1 VEILHRTMS
10 LANTLFLRT
19 GQTLGEGTYGNV
31 MLVSHKGKDYA
42 VKRQFTHDEAFFYAA
57 VREEFCGGF
66 DHPNLIHRFS
76 SKWQNYCWCGVF
88 EVGEPL
94 TYKSPSQRV
103 LWDVLKGLA
112 FLHARGIV
120 HRDIT
125 PSNIVKVGDTFKIID
140 FGLSRTLPYTTQCQ
154 TPDMVTM
161 PWRPIE
167 LLTGGMTDVRC
178 DIWSLGVVCLTLYR
192 RRPVFIGA
200 AEDMIAQYNN
210 LTFDYH
216 EQIYA
221 RMVCDLQC
229 RWTSFKLCSVLGLDH
244 DLTVPHHKVPD
255 LVQNIVKGVE
265 VDFTK
270 YNKSGVMAM
279 YLHQNNVH

>member
-1 VEILHRTMS
+1 MS
-10 LANTLFLRT
+10 LAKALCLTI
-19 GQTLGEGTYGNV
+19 GETLGNGTYGNV

-66 DHPNLIHRFS
+66 DHPNLIRRFS
-76 SKWQNYCWCGVF
+76 SNWQNYCWCGVF

-94 TYKSPSQRV
+94 AYDSSAQHV
-103 LWDVLKGLA
+103 LWDILKGLA

-154 TPDMVTM
+154 TPDMVTL
-161 PWRPIE
+161 PWRPVE

-178 DIWSLGVVCLTLYR
+178 DVWSLGVVCLTLYR
-192 RRPVFIGA
+192 RQPVFFGS
-200 AEDMIAQYNN
+200 AEEMLNQYRE
-210 LTFDYH
+210 LQFDYH
-216 EQIYA
+216 EQIFA
-221 RMVCDLQC
+221 RMVCDLPH
-229 RWTSFKLCSVLGLDH
+229 RWTSFKLCKVLGLEH
-244 DLTVPHHKVPD
+244 STVVPHRKVPD
-255 LVQNIVKGVE
+255 LVQNIVEGGE

-270 YNKSGVMAM
+270 YNKSGIMAM
-279 YLHQNNVH
+279 YPHQFRVQ